1 MKIEGTHELRA
12 SRERI
17 FQALLDPAVLQ
28 RCIPGCEQLEPTGE
42 NSFAATLRAGVG
54 TIKGLFKSTVRI
66 EDVRE
71 PEHYK
76 LVVEGKGQPGFVKGA
91 GTLDLEARGDEL
103 TVIKYEGDVQVGGM
117 IASVGQRMILGAA
130 RMLAVQ
136 FFTTLEAEARTEGS
150 EPPPPAQ
157 SFFRNALRSLSGLLR
172 RLFRPHPPPQ
182 S

>member
-54 TIKGLFKSTVRI
+54 TIKGIFKGTVKI
-66 EDVRE
+66 EEVRE
-71 PEHYK
+71 PVHYR

-91 GTLDLEARGDEL
+91 GSLDLEASGDGL
-103 TVIKYEGDVQVGGM
+103 TVIKYDGDVQVGGM
-117 IASVGQRMILGAA
+117 IASVGQRMIQGAA
-130 RMLAVQ
+130 RMLATQ
-136 FFTTLEAEARTEGS
+136 FFTTLEAEARTDDGE
-150 EPPPPAQ
+150 PPPAQ
-157 SFFRNALRSLSGLLR
+157 SFFVK
-172 RLFRPHPPPQ
+172 P
-182 S
+182 